1 VANNYNKEQDEE
13 FIKRAKEF
21 IKRKPNSSRAKIA
34 KYSGC
39 DVTVLERLQDIG
51 GFKLPKPMTS
61 KQQRKLSNW
70 GTILGGL
77 SNK

>member
-1 VANNYNKEQDEE
+1 MGNKYNKEQEEE
-13 FIKRAKEF
+13 FIE
-21 IKRKPNSSRAKIA
+21 RKPNSSRAKIA

-61 KQQRKLSNW
+61 KQQRKLSKNW
-70 GTILGGL
+70 GIG
-77 SNK
+77 